1 MYHAVA
7 SALERANVVVT
18 SYSIVTSEYANY
30 SPAKDESKSKG
41 KGKKEDSESGDDSE
55 DSVPKRAA
63 PKKGKTMDA
72 LFRIKWWRI
81 VLGAWIIRARRAM
94 S

>member
-1 MYHAVA
+1 MHVIDPNATSFTA
-7 SALERANVVVT
+7 LKAHTSAIYQVEAAET
-18 SYSIVTSEYANY
+18 AAAA
-30 SPAKDESKSKG
+30 AKEFEPKP
-41 KGKKEDSESGDDSE
+41 KKA
-55 DSVPKRAA
+55 AA